1 MKEWII
7 RQVANGYIVERP
19 PCPSEGYRRDHVDL
33 HVFKTFAQAAAW
45 IKRQM
50 EPVA

>member
-1 MKEWII
+1 MKQYTI
-7 RQVANGYIVERP
+7 RQVANGYIVEDAANPGQRP
-19 PCPSEGYRRDHVDL
+19 TE
-33 HVFKTFAQAAAW
+33 HVFPTFARAAAW

>member
-1 MKEWII
+1 MKQYTI
-7 RQVANGYIVERP
+7 RQVANGYIVEGGD
-19 PCPSEGYRRDHVDL
+19 SKGE
-33 HVFKTFAQAAAW
+33 HVFRTFAQAAAW